1 MIFILQLLTDG
12 GGSFGMFDVL
22 EARLKDNHLDNTFVY
37 LYSHKGA
44 ASHTEIPGRQKF
56 LGTSHMDELL
66 NLFPL
71 YKTRNFYSAIPND
84 FDRALQ
90 RMMPNLWV
98 NFARTG

>member
-1 MIFILQLLTDG
+1 
-12 GGSFGMFDVL
+12 MFNVL
-22 EARLKDNHLDNTFVY
+22 EARLKDNNLDNTFVY
-37 LYSHKGA
+37 LYSHKGG
-44 ASHTEIPGRQKF
+44 ASFTEIPGRQKY

-71 YKTRNFYSAIPND
+71 YKSKQFYSSVPTD

-90 RMMPNLWV
+90 KIMPNLWV